1 MTAMEG
7 KDAYEFE
14 NYERNEAAI
23 QSQSQ
28 NQKIE
33 EIQRE
38 IFNVKTELIE
48 LNKMTRYSFFLFG
61 IVILLLSPSAFI
73 LGSCLFGKFKDFV
86 IYLSILGMTYHCREK
101 NVISFHF

>member
-73 LGSCLFGKFKDFV
+73 SAGLVFTMITK
-86 IYLSILGMTYHCREK
+86 
-101 NVISFHF
+101 

>member
-1 MTAMEG
+1 MA
-7 KDAYEFE
+7 AYDLE
-14 NYERNEAAI
+14 NYERNEAPI

-38 IFNVKTELIE
+38 IFNVKTELNE

-61 IVILLLSPSAFI
+61 IVILLLVFI
-73 LGSCLFGKFKDFV
+73 GLFCVTSF
-86 IYLSILGMTYHCREK
+86 LILTDIH
-101 NVISFHF
+101 

>member
-1 MTAMEG
+1 MA
-7 KDAYEFE
+7 AYDLE
-14 NYERNEAAI
+14 NYERNEAPI

-38 IFNVKTELIE
+38 IFNVKTELNE

-61 IVILLLSPSAFI
+61 IVILLLVFI
-73 LGSCLFGKFKDFV
+73 GLFCV
-86 IYLSILGMTYHCREK
+86 T
-101 NVISFHF
+101 SFLFLTDIH

>member
-14 NYERNEAAI
+14 NYERNEAA
-23 QSQSQ
+23 SQGQ

-73 LGSCLFGKFKDFV
+73 SAGLVFTMITK
-86 IYLSILGMTYHCREK
+86 
-101 NVISFHF
+101 

>member
-1 MTAMEG
+1 MPLSDICSGISFRYDDSIFVALAEPC
-7 KDAYEFE
+7 
-14 NYERNEAAI
+14 ERNEAAI

-73 LGSCLFGKFKDFV
+73 SAGLVFTMIAK
-86 IYLSILGMTYHCREK
+86 
-101 NVISFHF
+101 

>member
-1 MTAMEG
+1 MA
-7 KDAYEFE
+7 AYDLE
-14 NYERNEAAI
+14 NYERNEAPI

-38 IFNVKTELIE
+38 IFNVKTELNE

-61 IVILLLSPSAFI
+61 IVILLLVFI
-73 LGSCLFGKFKDFV
+73 GLFCVTSF
-86 IYLSILGMTYHCREK
+86 L
-101 NVISFHF
+101 ISTDIH